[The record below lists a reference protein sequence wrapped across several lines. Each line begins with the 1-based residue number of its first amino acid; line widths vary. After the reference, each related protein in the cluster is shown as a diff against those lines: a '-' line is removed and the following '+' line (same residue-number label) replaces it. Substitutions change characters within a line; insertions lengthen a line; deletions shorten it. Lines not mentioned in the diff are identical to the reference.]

1 MKAAVLGSPVS
12 HSLSPA
18 LHRAAYTALGLRGW
32 SYVAIDCDQARL
44 PGVLRGLDHSWAGV
58 SLTMPLKRAAL
69 ALLDETDEAAAAV
82 GGANTVVLRGGRRCG
97 YNTDIGGMVDALG
110 GAGVSTCADV
120 GDAGAMVIGAGATA
134 CSALAALRQV
144 GITKATVAVR
154 SASRAGELLGAAQR
168 LGVTVWLRDLPSPG
182 ETGRGGAVP
191 DGVAAGT
198 SPSTAPPDPIGL
210 AICTIP
216 PNAADA
222 IVPWLCGRPQP
233 PRVVFDVAYDPW
245 PTRLAAAAAAAGS
258 TVIGGFELLL
268 HQAGRQVELMTGH
281 RAPLPA
287 MREAGLAELASRAV
301 ST

>member
-97 YNTDIGGMVDALG
+97 YNTDIG
-110 GAGVSTCADV
+110 
-120 GDAGAMVIGAGATA
+120 DAGAMVIGAGATA

-182 ETGRGGAVP
+182 EPGRGGAVP

-301 ST
+301 SI